1 MHSRIWPVIGRLLKW
16 VTLAAGS
23 LFLLT
28 LGLCTVAYLINAHDE
43 PLTPQ
48 AQALL
53 QPPPNTLRPEDN
65 IYLALEGLAAPPG
78 QSVIA
83 AGQAR
88 IGRFNDSIEAASR
101 DPSGTTLHALH
112 LRDPRGLE
120 FRGDISFVQPLNA
133 SVWGAAARHQ
143 REIEKLLADNRELYQ
158 RYLELLPLRGYYE
171 TARPSPYAPTDF
183 AAPGQLHRLF
193 LAAVSLH
200 VRSRFAGE
208 RTRALADLE
217 LDVQL
222 WRTVFNG
229 EGGLISK
236 MVAATA
242 LQGDYLLLADMI
254 GDPEVALPLGEQDA
268 DVLVPVFDPR
278 SWDLGSAFAAEFR
291 VNCSILRQTAAQM
304 SAGAGGTN
312 GPAHRGVREWLTRLD
327 TRIER
332 HFFKLNATENLF
344 ARQTARRMLIAR
356 DPGRWRS
363 APRELHD
370 SLWEPR
376 TTWAAGLSYN
386 PVGRILAAISDVTYD
401 NYPLRVWDAAAL
413 QRLVRVSWEIRR
425 QRVAAAEV
433 PAFLGRQPD
442 CRHPA
447 DGRPFL
453 FDAASG
459 TLRVQTVAQ
468 QPAERRFSIPAWSLA
483 PHAAPR

>member
-1 MHSRIWPVIGRLLKW
+1 MHSRLWPLIGRLFKW
-16 VTLAAGS
+16 GTIAAGS
-23 LFLLT
+23 LCLVT
-28 LGLCTVAYLINAHDE
+28 LGIFTVACLINARDE
-43 PLTPQ
+43 PLTAQ

-53 QPPPNTLRPEDN
+53 QTPPNTLRPEDN
-65 IYLALEGLAAPPG
+65 IYVALEGFAAPPG
-78 QSVIA
+78 KSVIA

-88 IGRFNDSIEAASR
+88 IEHFNGSIEAVSR
-101 DPSGTTLHALH
+101 DPSGAMLRAVNA
-112 LRDPRGLE
+112 RDPRGLE
-120 FRGDISFVQPLNA
+120 FTGDISFVQPVNA
-133 SVWGAAARHQ
+133 SVWDAAARHQ
-143 REIEKLLADNRELYQ
+143 QEIRRLLADNRELYQ

-200 VRSRFAGE
+200 VRSQFPGE

-268 DVLVPVFDPR
+268 DVLLPVFDPR
-278 SWDLGSAFAAEFR
+278 SWDLGKAFAAEFR
-291 VNCSILRQTAAQM
+291 VNSSILRQTAAQM
-304 SAGAGGTN
+304 SAAAGETS
-312 GPAHRGVREWLTRLD
+312 GPAHRGVRAWLTRLD

-344 ARQTARRMLIAR
+344 ARQTARRMAVAR

-376 TTWAAGLSYN
+376 NTWAVRLSYN
-386 PVGRILAAISDVTYD
+386 PVGRILAAISAVAYD
-401 NYPLRVWDAAAL
+401 NYPLRVWDTAAL
-413 QRLVRVSWEIRR
+413 ERLVRVSWQIRR
-425 QRVAAAEV
+425 QRVAVAAL
-433 PAFLGRQPD
+433 PAFLEQRPE

-453 FDAASG
+453 FDAATG
-459 TLRVQTVAQ
+459 TLRVQTVAR
-468 QPAERRFSIPAWSLA
+468 QPAERRFSIPAWPLA
-483 PHAAPR
+483 PASAPR